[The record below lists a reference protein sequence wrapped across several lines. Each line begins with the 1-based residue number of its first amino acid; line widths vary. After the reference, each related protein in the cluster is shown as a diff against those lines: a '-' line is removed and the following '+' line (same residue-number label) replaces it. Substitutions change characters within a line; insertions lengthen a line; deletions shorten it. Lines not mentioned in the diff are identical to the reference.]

1 MEEKHSMVSGL
12 FMHRLVQKCHRH
24 LKYAVVAAH
33 GPRLFRYLD
42 RLSHR
47 LQLCYGGR
55 KERILE
61 HRIISGQY
69 ELGTEEQQAGYRQLF
84 GEEDIQ
90 YKFDLYFHWYNIVH
104 ELGHCLLEDW
114 GIEMPDVQE
123 EMYVN
128 EFAVAYWM
136 QADGGE
142 RMGELRRLLE
152 TVTDALPPI
161 VPADMG
167 FEEYFEKIWGTDQL
181 NNAVTYGYFQLNSV
195 RKAMEKCA
203 DLSAVLEKS
212 GIEADL
218 TASVEAYRG
227 EVSAAHAQDVL
238 ECAVAN
244 LKRLNLSVPQIRVEL
259 VENPL
264 IQCCR

>member
-24 LKYAVVAAH
+24 LKYAAVAAH

-123 EMYVN
+123 E
-128 EFAVAYWM
+128 
-136 QADGGE
+136 

-195 RKAMEKCA
+195 QKAMEKCA

>member
-1 MEEKHSMVSGL
+1 M
-12 FMHRLVQKCHRH
+12 
-24 LKYAVVAAH
+24 
-33 GPRLFRYLD
+33 
-42 RLSHR
+42 
-47 LQLCYGGR
+47 
-55 KERILE
+55 E

-84 GEEDIQ
+84 GKEDIQ

-104 ELGHCLLEDW
+104 ELGHCLLKDW
-114 GIEMPDVQE
+114 GIEMSDVQE

-136 QADGGE
+136 QADGEE

-167 FEEYFEKIWGTDQL
+167 FEEYFERIWGTDQL

-195 RKAMEKCA
+195 RKAMEKGA

-212 GIEADL
+212 GIKADL
-218 TASVEAYRG
+218 TASVEVYRG
-227 EVSAAHAQDVL
+227 EVSAAHAQDVR

>member
-24 LKYAVVAAH
+24 LKYAAVAAH

>member
-24 LKYAVVAAH
+24 LKYAAVAAH
-33 GPRLFRYLD
+33 EPRLFRYLD

>member
-1 MEEKHSMVSGL
+1 M
-12 FMHRLVQKCHRH
+12 
-24 LKYAVVAAH
+24 
-33 GPRLFRYLD
+33 
-42 RLSHR
+42 
-47 LQLCYGGR
+47 
-55 KERILE
+55 E

-195 RKAMEKCA
+195 QKAMEKCA

>member
-24 LKYAVVAAH
+24 LKYAAVAAH

-195 RKAMEKCA
+195 QKAMEKCA

>member
-24 LKYAVVAAH
+24 LKYAVVAH

-114 GIEMPDVQE
+114 GIELPDVQE